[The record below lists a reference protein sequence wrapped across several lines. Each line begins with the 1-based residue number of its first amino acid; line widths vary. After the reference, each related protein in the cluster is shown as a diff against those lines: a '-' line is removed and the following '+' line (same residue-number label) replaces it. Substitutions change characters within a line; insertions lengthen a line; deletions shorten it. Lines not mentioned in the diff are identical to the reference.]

1 MDTTETKKPF
11 HVIVAE
17 KLVKQLEQGTA
28 PWQKPWEP
36 GMDLP
41 TNPVSGKRY
50 RGINALH
57 LMSEGRSD
65 PRWLT
70 YRQAQAMDAQVR
82 AGEKG
87 TTIQY
92 WKFAEE
98 RPLERDGKPVLDGR
112 GEPVKQTV
120 KLERPRVFF
129 ATVFNA
135 EQIDGLPPLAP
146 RKEHAWDPIERAERI
161 LKASGAVIQ
170 HDERDAAY
178 YRPGTDTIHQPGKG
192 QFADAASYYAVS
204 LHELGHWTGHGK
216 RLDRDLAHPFGSEG
230 YAREELRAE
239 IASMMLGNEIG
250 IGHDPQRHA
259 AYVGSWIKALRDDPL
274 EIFRAAAEAE
284 KMCEYVLGLERKQS
298 QDLSPEQAS
307 LRAEAAHPQAFVQ
320 PDGTLRDWYSGAAV
334 PDDWQGVV
342 KNQGAFWYV
351 GSEGGERSF
360 TVLMASEYQDAEA
373 EAACVKALAVDIRQ
387 VLDDVGSSLAP
398 YQGYQGESLEA
409 TMRSRHLTS
418 IASVTGSVPA
428 KFHETAEDR
437 LSAVFRLEPGRAGAD
452 VTYLECA
459 RLAQAFTGAAHR
471 LLHDIN
477 QVKHM
482 NGTDL
487 GAASLQAQENARLA
501 MQVPTVGDLHDQ
513 HTPETTEP
521 ESVERQRRAEA
532 WALNQLVQGTQERAL
547 DKASVGQL
555 NRVEH
560 ALTAMQ
566 PLDPNNAFW
575 ERHALPPDVEKLEER
590 IHQSLAAVAIRRLDM
605 RVAAARLALITGQA
619 FGRENTAEAATFDS
633 EAEDALGFMLPH
645 DWVGD
650 VRVEGTI
657 TLDADGQRTVIPAEA
672 TGHAPEAWGVY
683 ARRSDGSHQWLAN
696 QTTEDEAERVAERLA
711 RIDAHSTL
719 NEYEKAAKF
728 ARIHEARVRRSPDS
742 TDEDLVA
749 AKKARKSAE
758 ANMTLHDTDLQR
770 RIEHAEGER
779 SREPVEQGAAGTA
792 KMLIVVPYKEKD
804 EAKALGA
811 KWDRRQQS
819 WYVPADMDPAPFSKW
834 LQRGA
839 PETGKVESPIATATQ
854 TEIARVYLA
863 VPYSERGEARAAGAL
878 WDKAAGSWFA
888 GPKGNTAV
896 LAKWRPE
903 NVASLQDPSMTP
915 REEFAGFLKSLGCV
929 ISGEH
934 PIMDGKSHR
943 ISVEGEKYSANAGS
957 GFYVGHLDGHP
968 AGYAKN
974 NKTGREENWKAM
986 GYVLGTEDKAR
997 LAAEAATKL
1006 QEREAELAQ
1015 RHEQA
1020 ARRVATQLAKL
1031 VPADHPTP
1039 YMVAKGLGPQ
1049 PGTFTDKDGKK
1060 TCLPAIDAN
1069 GKQWTM
1075 QYVGEDGTKRFAK
1088 DSRKEGCF
1096 HVIGQGLDELANAP
1110 AIVIAEGYATAATL
1124 RQTLG
1129 YATVSAFDSG
1139 NLAPVAQA
1147 LHGKYPDKPVV
1158 VACDDDRHLELT
1170 QGVNPGRTKGEEA
1183 ARLVGG
1189 TALIPIFAPGENAYP
1204 AGLDPMTPDL
1214 FRKHQC
1220 TGSALNEE
1228 QLAALERMKQFTDF
1242 NDLANRSM
1250 LGRDGIE
1257 RQVKAACS
1265 SLFANGA
1272 SVEQQE
1278 VQQIRQLPLDTV
1290 QGQKPKRRRKTA
1302 TIA

>member
-1 MDTTETKKPF
+1 MDTTEHKKPF

-36 GMDLP
+36 DMDLP

-87 TTIQY
+87 TAIQY

-98 RPLERDGKPVLDGR
+98 RPLEHDGKPVLDGR
-112 GEPVKQTV
+112 GQPVKQTV

-178 YRPGTDTIHQPGKG
+178 YRLRTDTIHQPGKG
-192 QFADAASYYAVS
+192 QFPDAASYYAVS
-204 LHELGHWTGHGK
+204 LHELGHWTGHSK

-274 EIFRAAAEAE
+274 EIFRAAADAE
-284 KMCEYVLGLERKQS
+284 KMCEYVLGLEQKQL

-307 LRAEAAHPQAFVQ
+307 LPAEAAHPQAFVQ

-351 GSEGGERSF
+351 GNEGGERSF
-360 TVLMASEYQDAEA
+360 TVLVASEYQEAEA
-373 EAACVKALAVDIRQ
+373 EASCVKALAVDIRQ
-387 VLDDVGSSLAP
+387 VLGDVGSSLVP
-398 YQGYQGESLEA
+398 YQGNRGESLEA

-418 IASVTGSVPA
+418 ISSVTGSVPA

-437 LSAVFRLEPGRAGAD
+437 LSAVFGLEPGRAGAD
-452 VTYLECA
+452 IAYLECA
-459 RLAQAFTGAAHR
+459 RLAQAFVGAAHR
-471 LLHDIN
+471 LVEVTKQEKD
-477 QVKHM
+477 M

-487 GAASLQAQENARLA
+487 GAESVQA
-501 MQVPTVGDLHDQ
+501 M
-513 HTPETTEP
+513 ETAEAD
-521 ESVERQRRAEA
+521 SVERQRRAEA
-532 WALNQLVQGTQERAL
+532 WTLSHLVQGTQDRAF
-547 DKASVGQL
+547 DKASLGQL

-566 PLDPNNAFW
+566 PAEPNNPFW
-575 ERHALPPDVEKLEER
+575 ERHTLPPAVAKLEEQ
-590 IHQSLAAVAIRRLDM
+590 IHQALAALAIRQSDM
-605 RVAAARLALITGQA
+605 RMAASRLALITGQA
-619 FGRENTAEAATFDS
+619 FGRENAADAATFDS
-633 EAEDALGFMLPH
+633 ETEDALGFTLPH
-645 DWVGD
+645 DWTGD
-650 VRVEGTI
+650 VRVEGTV
-657 TLDADGQRTVIPAEA
+657 TMDADSQRTVAPAEA
-672 TGHAPEAWGVY
+672 TGRAPEAWGVY
-683 ARRSDGSHQWLAN
+683 ARRSDGSYQWLAN
-696 QTTEDEAERVAERLA
+696 QTTEDEAECMAERLA

-749 AKKARKSAE
+749 AKEARKSAE
-758 ANMTLHDTDLQR
+758 ANMTLHDTDLLR
-770 RIEHAEGER
+770 RIEHAERER
-779 SREPVEQGAAGTA
+779 SRAAVEQGAVGIA

-819 WYVPADMDPAPFSKW
+819 WYVPADMGPAPFSKW

-878 WDKAAGSWFA
+878 WDKAVGSWYA
-888 GPKGNTAV
+888 GPNGNTAV

-903 NVASLQDPSMTP
+903 NVAAQQDPSMTP

-974 NKTGREENWKAM
+974 NKTGREENWKAK

-997 LAAEAATKL
+997 LAAEAAAKL
-1006 QEREAELAQ
+1006 REREAELDQ

-1020 ARRVATQLAKL
+1020 AQRVATQLAKL
-1031 VPADHPTP
+1031 VPADHRTP

-1075 QYVGEDGTKRFAK
+1075 QYIGEDGTKRFAK

-1096 HVIGQGLDELANAP
+1096 HVIGQSLDELANAP

-1189 TALIPIFAPGENAYP
+1189 TALLPIFAPDENAYP

-1214 FRKHQC
+1214 FRKHQR

-1278 VQQIRQLPLDTV
+1278 VQQIRQLPQDTV
-1290 QGQKPKRRRKTA
+1290 QEQKPKRRRKTA

>member
-1 MDTTETKKPF
+1 MDTTEHKKPF
-11 HVIVAE
+11 HMIVAE
-17 KLVKQLEQGTA
+17 KLIKQLEQGTA

-36 GMDLP
+36 GADLP
-41 TNPVSGKRY
+41 VNPVSGKRY

-57 LMSEGRSD
+57 LMSEGRGD

-70 YRQAQAMDAQVR
+70 YRQAQAIDAQVR

-87 TTIQY
+87 TAVQY
-92 WKFAEE
+92 WKFEEE

-112 GEPVKQTV
+112 GQPVKQTV

-161 LKASGAVIQ
+161 LKGSGAVIQ

-178 YRPGTDTIHQPGKG
+178 YRLRTDTIHQPGKG
-192 QFADAASYYAVS
+192 QFPDAASYYAVS
-204 LHELGHWTGHGK
+204 LHELGHWTGHSK

-259 AYVGSWIKALRDDPL
+259 AYVGSWIKALRDDSL
-274 EIFRAAAEAE
+274 EIFRAAADAE
-284 KMCEYVLGLERKQS
+284 KMCEYVLGLEQKPS
-298 QDLSPEQAS
+298 QDLSTEQAP
-307 LRAEAAHPQAFVQ
+307 LPAEAAHSQAFVQ
-320 PDGTLRDWYSGAAV
+320 PDGTLCDWDSGAAV

-342 KNQGAFWYV
+342 ENQGAFWYV
-351 GSEGGERSF
+351 GNEGGERAF
-360 TVLMASEYQDAEA
+360 TVLVAREYQDAEA
-373 EAACVKALAVDIRQ
+373 EAACVEALAVDIRQ

-398 YQGYQGESLEA
+398 YQGCQGESLEA

-418 IASVTGSVPA
+418 IASVTGSVPV

-437 LSAVFRLEPGRAGAD
+437 LLAVFGREPGRAGAD
-452 VTYLECA
+452 ITYLECA
-459 RLAQAFTGAAHR
+459 RLAQAFAGAAHR
-471 LLHDIN
+471 LVDVTK
-477 QVKHM
+477 QEKAM
-482 NGTDL
+482 NGTDF
-487 GAASLQAQENARLA
+487 GAESVQA
-501 MQVPTVGDLHDQ
+501 M
-513 HTPETTEP
+513 ETAEAD
-521 ESVERQRRAEA
+521 SVERQRRAEA
-532 WALNQLVQGTQERAL
+532 WTLSHLVQGTQERAF
-547 DKASVGQL
+547 DKASLGQL

-566 PLDPNNAFW
+566 PAEPNNPFW
-575 ERHALPPDVEKLEER
+575 KRHTLPPDVAKLEEQ
-590 IHQSLAAVAIRRLDM
+590 IHQALAALAIRQLDM
-605 RVAAARLALITGQA
+605 RMAASRLALITGQA
-619 FGRENTAEAATFDS
+619 FGGENAADAATFDS
-633 EAEDALGFMLPH
+633 ETEDALGLTLPH
-645 DWVGD
+645 DWTGD
-650 VRVEGTI
+650 VRVEGTV
-657 TLDADGQRTVIPAEA
+657 TMDADSQRTVVPAEA
-672 TGHAPEAWGVY
+672 TGRVPEAWGVY
-683 ARRSDGSHQWLAN
+683 ARRSDGSYSWLAN

-749 AKKARKSAE
+749 AKEARKSAE

-770 RIEHAEGER
+770 RIEHAERER
-779 SREPVEQGAAGTA
+779 SREAVEQGATGTA

-839 PETGKVESPIATATQ
+839 PETGKVESPIATTTQ

-863 VPYSERGEARAAGAL
+863 VPYSERSEARAAGAL
-878 WDKAAGSWFA
+878 WDKAVGSWYA
-888 GPKGNTAV
+888 GPNGNTAV

-903 NVASLQDPSMTP
+903 NVAAQQDPSMTP

-943 ISVEGEKYSANAGS
+943 ISVEGEKHSKNAGS

-974 NKTGREENWKAM
+974 NKTGRKENWKAM

-997 LAAEAATKL
+997 LAVEAATKL

-1060 TCLPAIDAN
+1060 TCLPAIDTN

-1189 TALIPIFAPGENAYP
+1189 TALLPIFAPGENAYP

-1214 FRKHQC
+1214 FRKHQR

-1228 QLAALERMKQFTDF
+1228 QLTALERMKQFTDF

-1272 SVEQQE
+1272 FVEQQE
-1278 VQQIRQLPLDTV
+1278 VQQIRQLPQDTV
-1290 QGQKPKRRRKTA
+1290 QEQKPNRRRKTA